1 MTGNILDVTTSAE
14 QVHQRSQESLRRAG
28 EGSKTLESLVAEVN
42 HAEDAVRQMADSVE
56 QFVQSTT
63 VITTMTREVRE
74 IADQTNLLA
83 LNAAIEAARA
93 GEQGRGFAV
102 VADEVRKLAEKSARS
117 AGEIDAV
124 TSQISR
130 QSVAVRDAIHAGLDH
145 LASSREAVG
154 TVSAAI
160 ESANESVVAVGRGLD
175 EIAVATENQRRASEA
190 VVESIDAITATA
202 RENDSAVESTA
213 RAARDMETL
222 ASQLQQTVSRFR
234 V

>member
-1 MTGNILDVTTSAE
+1 MSGNILDVAASAE
-14 QVHQRSQESLRRAG
+14 RCISAPRRACAG
-28 EGSKTLESLVAEVN
+28 PGGQQDPGVLVAEVD

-56 QFVQSTT
+56 QFVESTT
-63 VITTMTREVRE
+63 VDHHDDPRGAE
-74 IADQTNLLA
+74 IAEQTNLLA

-117 AGEIDAV
+117 AGEIDA
-124 TSQISR
+124 SR
-130 QSVAVRDAIHAGLDH
+130 PDLPSVGGRARGHPRRARSPGLQPGGGRH
-145 LASSREAVG
+145 GLRCHRVG
-154 TVSAAI
+154 QRI
-160 ESANESVVAVGRGLD
+160 RGCGRAGLD

-222 ASQLQQTVSRFR
+222 ASQLQQAVSRFR